1 MHWLPTIIDEYLSL
15 SIQLIQEYG
24 WHLIFLLVTYY
35 FMQPV
40 LEDIRAHRNLRNAN
54 DPARVRVLNA
64 ERDRIRAKQA
74 IAAAKAL
81 KK

>member
-1 MHWLPTIIDEYLSL
+1 MPWLPTIVDEYVSL

-24 WHLIFLLVTYY
+24 WYLIFLLVTYY

-40 LEDIRAHRNLRNAN
+40 LEDFRAHQSLRNAN
-54 DPARVRVLNA
+54 DPARTRVLNA

-74 IAAAKAL
+74 IAATKGV